1 MLFTNKHYTEA
12 AKSNASCWKTLMF
25 GVVLMWRAPHTT
37 TSCMARVTQAQKVW
51 GRGMY
56 LEVNHASHPKRAE
69 FQRPPPHFGGFL
81 YLCLHCLTQNDQ
93 IRHGKA
99 YGEVTKYVRD
109 YPIFFN
115 LALHLTGGRV
125 INADPELSCRP
136 LVTHWSLTGHPWSL
150 TGVFVPFGFRG

>member
-1 MLFTNKHYTEA
+1 
-12 AKSNASCWKTLMF
+12 
-25 GVVLMWRAPHTT
+25 VLKNPN
-37 TSCMARVTQAQKVW
+37 VW
-51 GRGMY
+51 GCAY
-56 LEVNHASHPKRAE
+56 VTRATYHYVVYGARHTSTKSVRE
-69 FQRPPPHFGGFL
+69 GHVSWGQPRLPSQESGVSAPPPHFWGFL